1 MGQNDINETLIEG
14 ARGGRIDVKNGQLLD
29 IINVDGKQVCDFFAF
44 NRANIRETLSPGH
57 QRSVLRRTFIEP
69 GDTLYSILRNPMFEF
84 VEDTVGRND
93 FSLPACDPVRYQMDF
108 GIDDHRSCRKNLEE
122 VMRNFDIPYE
132 YLPDPFNF
140 FQPTPV
146 QADGTYGTGTSP
158 AKPGDRIVLRAMMDV
173 IAVGSSCPQ
182 DQIALNDF
190 NPSRLKLI
198 VRDG

>member
-1 MGQNDINETLIEG
+1 
-14 ARGGRIDVKNGQLLD
+14 
-29 IINVDGKQVCDFFAF
+29 
-44 NRANIRETLSPGH
+44 
-57 QRSVLRRTFIEP
+57 
-69 GDTLYSILRNPMFEF
+69 
-84 VEDTVGRND
+84 
-93 FSLPACDPVRYQMDF
+93 MDF

-122 VMRNFDIPYE
+122 VMGNFDIPYE

-146 QADGTYGTGTSP
+146 QADGTYSTGTSP